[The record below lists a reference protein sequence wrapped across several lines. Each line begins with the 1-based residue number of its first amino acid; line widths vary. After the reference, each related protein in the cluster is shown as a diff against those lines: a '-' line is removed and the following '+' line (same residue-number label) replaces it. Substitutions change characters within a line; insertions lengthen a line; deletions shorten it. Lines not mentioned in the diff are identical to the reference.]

1 MVVNVLPRIVLF
13 QVTLAVTAPA
23 KTSHGQLSLEPLPVL
38 PAFDLIDVVAG
49 SVVLAGL
56 VVARSDELFDY
67 VSHFLLGGQ
76 GQAGHS

>member
-13 QVTLAVTAPA
+13 QVTLAITPAA
-23 KTSHGQLSLEPLPVL
+23 KTSHGQLVLLPLTVL

-56 VVARSDELFDY
+56 VVTLADELFDY
-67 VSHFLLGGQ
+67 ISQENLLDG
-76 GQAGHS
+76 A